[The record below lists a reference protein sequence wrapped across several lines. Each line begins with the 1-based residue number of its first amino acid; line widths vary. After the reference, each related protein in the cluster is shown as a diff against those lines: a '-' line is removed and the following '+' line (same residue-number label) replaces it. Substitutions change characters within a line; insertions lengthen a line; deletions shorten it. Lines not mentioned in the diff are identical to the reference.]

1 MADIKYISLDN
12 FNLYD
17 ELIKNYINV
26 NDAKSIKTVSI
37 DGNTLK
43 FWNVSEPVGTTEP
56 VYTIEL
62 PEPDLNA
69 LMSKVS
75 SATDGN
81 IGTFENG
88 SMVDSGVAI
97 SDVATKTYV
106 DETVAQKVLETSH
119 MTKQI
124 VTTVPTASEAKENV
138 IYLLKVEDA
147 EGADKYE
154 EYMLISGQVVMIG
167 DTSTDLTDYYT
178 KEQTQSIIDQAEEDA
193 VATAAADATTK
204 ANQALEDSKD
214 YTNVEVGKVSATVT
228 ENTKSITT
236 INNTLTE
243 VDTTLTTHGDRISAL
258 ESGMPEI
265 AVATEEDI
273 RAMFATTTE

>member
-1 MADIKYISLDN
+1 
-12 FNLYD
+12 
-17 ELIKNYINV
+17 
-26 NDAKSIKTVSI
+26 
-37 DGNTLK
+37 
-43 FWNVSEPVGTTEP
+43 
-56 VYTIEL
+56 
-62 PEPDLNA
+62 
-69 LMSKVS
+69 
-75 SATDGN
+75 
-81 IGTFENG
+81 
-88 SMVDSGVAI
+88 
-97 SDVATKTYV
+97 
-106 DETVAQKVLETSH
+106 
-119 MTKQI
+119 
-124 VTTVPTASEAKENV
+124 
-138 IYLLKVEDA
+138 
-147 EGADKYE
+147 
-154 EYMLISGQVVMIG
+154 MLISGQVVMIG